1 MIIPIKVTQSDIFRG
16 AKMECDTCPI
26 ALAVR
31 RVMPQAN
38 VQVTP
43 YSIVFG
49 YKLHNQIPLPEIA
62 RNFIR
67 RFDAGDEMEESFT
80 FNIEMAQGIA
90 AEYGCIAAQTLIG

>member
-1 MIIPIKVTQSDIFRG
+1 MTIPITVTQSDIFRG
-16 AKMECDTCPI
+16 AKSECETCPI

-31 RVMPQAN
+31 RVMPKAN

-43 YSIVFG
+43 HSIVFG
-49 YKLHNQIPLPEIA
+49 YKLHSQIHLPEKA

-67 RFDAGDEMEESFT
+67 KFDAGDKMEEPFT
-80 FNIEMAQGIA
+80 FDIEMAQGIA